1 MTGGGPDAGF
11 SSPPGSPFLLVAQLL
26 VTAAAIGSQA
36 AGVLGGGITPL
47 ACALLL
53 LFGLPHGTLDLEL
66 LRRRDNEGAGLG
78 LLLTAYGACAAAMYL
93 LWQAAPLVAL
103 AVFIVIAFEH
113 FAEDWS
119 AMGSR
124 FCANGTAFALIA
136 LPALLH
142 RDEIADIFAILGG
155 RSAAALADLLLLAA
169 PIAGLIALSGVG
181 LLWQRQS
188 RSLAIG
194 LAAAMVAELVL
205 PPVIGFTIFFC
216 FVHSPAQLR
225 ASLATI
231 KMPSQQA
238 WWRVIVPLTLAALL
252 IATAIGAAAIRA
264 ATFDGSNISVWLHA
278 AFVTLSVLTLPHMA
292 VPHLAR
298 VYRARYAPRSRARG
312 YVPSTRT
319 HSL

>member
-1 MTGGGPDAGF
+1 MLRLPRWPVPSLIVTQLGVT
-11 SSPPGSPFLLVAQLL
+11 VAA
-26 VTAAAIGSQA
+26 VSFQA
-36 AGVLGGGITPL
+36 AGVAMTGVATPV

-53 LFGLPHGTLDLEL
+53 IFGLPHGTLDLEL
-66 LRRRDNEGAGLG
+66 LRRRDDDGAGLG
-78 LLLTAYGACAAAMYL
+78 LLLTAYMVCAAAMYL
-93 LWQAAPLVAL
+93 LWQAAPIAAL
-103 AVFIVIAFEH
+103 AVFMVIAFEH
-113 FAEDWS
+113 FAEDWT

-124 FCANGTAFALIA
+124 FCASGTALAVIA

-142 RDEIADIFAILGG
+142 RDEIAGIFATLAGT
-155 RSAAALADLLLLAA
+155 SATVLADLLLLAA

-194 LAAAMVAELVL
+194 LAAAMVAELLL
-205 PPVIGFTIFFC
+205 PPVVGFAVFFC

-231 KMPSQQA
+231 TMPSRQA

-252 IATAIGAAAIRA
+252 LATAIGAAAVRA
-264 ATFDGSNISVWLHA
+264 ATFDGSNISIWLHA

-298 VYRARYAPRSRARG
+298 VYRRARYAPRSRARG

>member
-1 MTGGGPDAGF
+1 MLRLPRWPVP
-11 SSPPGSPFLLVAQLL
+11 SLLATQLG
-26 VTAAAIGSQA
+26 VTAAAVTLQA
-36 AGVLGGGITPL
+36 AGLAMTGVATPV

-53 LFGLPHGTLDLEL
+53 VFGLPHGTLDLEL
-66 LRRRDNEGAGLG
+66 LRCRDDEGAALG

-93 LWQAAPLVAL
+93 LWQVAPLVAL

-113 FAEDWS
+113 FAEDWT

-142 RDEIADIFAILGG
+142 RAEIADIFAILAGT
-155 RSAAALADLLLLAA
+155 SAATLADLLLLAA

-181 LLWQRQS
+181 LLWQRRR

-205 PPVIGFTIFFC
+205 PPVMGFTIFFC

-231 KMPSQQA
+231 TMPSQQA

-292 VPHLAR
+292 VPQLAR

>member
-1 MTGGGPDAGF
+1 MLRLPRWPVP
-11 SSPPGSPFLLVAQLL
+11 SLLATQLG
-26 VTAAAIGSQA
+26 VTAAAVTLQA
-36 AGVLGGGITPL
+36 AGLAMTGVATPV

-53 LFGLPHGTLDLEL
+53 VFGLPHGTLDLEL
-66 LRRRDNEGAGLG
+66 LRCRDDEGAALG

-93 LWQAAPLVAL
+93 LWQVAPLVAL

-113 FAEDWS
+113 FAGDWT

-142 RDEIADIFAILGG
+142 RNEIADIFAILAGT
-155 RSAAALADLLLLAA
+155 SAATLADLLLLAA

-181 LLWQRQS
+181 LLWQRQR

-205 PPVIGFTIFFC
+205 PPVMGFTIFFC

-231 KMPSQQA
+231 TMPSQQA
-238 WWRVIVPLTLAALL
+238 WWRVIMPLTLAALL

-292 VPHLAR
+292 VPQLAR